1 MIYILVQ
8 DSYATVFSVK
18 AAAELFHYIEGGEL
32 FSVESPYPV
41 QFWHLKNLRSIFYSH

>member
-8 DSYATVFSVK
+8 DSYAHVFSVK
-18 AAAELFHYIEGGEL
+18 AAAELFHWLEGGEL

-41 QFWHLKNLRSIFYSH
+41 QF